1 MCVFCDLNFVYHE
14 FLFSEIYAPILR
26 RCENIVVF
34 FFKKKIPTTTKFI
47 CYPNKSAIQSDWI
60 TCHAIDNYKIFPNDI
75 VYELIILA
83 VNLQNTEHICQISI
97 KSIELWF
104 KEYCICWIVTV
115 YEWVCKICVEIF
127 FSWLSFPFDLELLL
141 CFTPLDIFMTIDM
154 LQMFTF
160 SVFFFYS
167 SENVVET
174 K

>member
-1 MCVFCDLNFVYHE
+1 MWKYC
-14 FLFSEIYAPILR
+14 S
-26 RCENIVVF
+26 F

-115 YEWVCKICVEIF
+115 YEWVCKICVEIGNIFLLTIISIWFGIVIVFHAIRHIHDNWYASNVYIQCF
-127 FSWLSFPFDLELLL
+127 FLLFFWKCCWDKIKNKNQIKLLFELI
-141 CFTPLDIFMTIDM
+141 C
-154 LQMFTF
+154 
-160 SVFFFYS
+160 
-167 SENVVET
+167 

>member
-1 MCVFCDLNFVYHE
+1 MRVLWLEFCLSRVSVFRNLSTDFKKMWKYC
-14 FLFSEIYAPILR
+14 S
-26 RCENIVVF
+26 F

-160 SVFFFYS
+160 GVIFFISF
-167 SENVVET
+167 ENFVET